1 MSLPV
6 PETMTP
12 DQRRVH
18 DKIVTGKRG
27 RIQGPLRAA
36 LHNPELAERWSALGE
51 LLRYGTS
58 LTPRQSELAILVTG
72 RECRSP
78 FEWYAHRPE
87 AEKAGLPS
95 ETIDA
100 VFARTTPPAM
110 SQADAAVYQFSL
122 ELNRFNSVS
131 TRTYDTALQLFGER
145 GVVELTALVGYYTMV
160 AMTLN
165 AHEIPFPEGVRPPF
179 EMPQQEELK

>member
-1 MSLPV
+1 
-6 PETMTP
+6 
-12 DQRRVH
+12 
-18 DKIVTGKRG
+18 
-27 RIQGPLRAA
+27 
-36 LHNPELAERWSALGE
+36 
-51 LLRYGTS
+51 
-58 LTPRQSELAILVTG
+58 
-72 RECRSP
+72 
-78 FEWYAHRPE
+78 
-87 AEKAGLPS
+87 
-95 ETIDA
+95 
-100 VFARTTPPAM
+100 M